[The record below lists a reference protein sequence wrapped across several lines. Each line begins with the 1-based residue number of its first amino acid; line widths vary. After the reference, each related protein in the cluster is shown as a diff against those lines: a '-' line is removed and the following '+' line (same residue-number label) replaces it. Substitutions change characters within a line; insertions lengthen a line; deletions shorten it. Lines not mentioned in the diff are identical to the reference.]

1 MTVCVIRK
9 PGDGTAGYHLPKR
22 CLGCSSEGPTASVPI
37 HVYTLVPECPSSP
50 LPLPRPSPEVQVRTP
65 GVLLRGCSV
74 CAPVS
79 RSVQTLPQRL
89 IDKLLSGG
97 RRVRSS
103 SRCDHPSLC
112 PHPLSLSP
120 HHPQDQ
126 PKAAFCSPTHE
137 PSGSELFLLLS
148 LCSWLLLREA
158 LFWAA
163 ELWEETWGGRAGMQV
178 DTTSPGTAADKPWP
192 HSLPCKGNLPVPRHW
207 RIPGLSTHVPASP

>member
-37 HVYTLVPECPSSP
+37 HVYTLVPECPSSH

-112 PHPLSLSP
+112 PHPLPLSP

-126 PKAAFCSPTHE
+126 PQAAFCSPTHE

-148 LCSWLLLREA
+148 LCSWPESQRSPFLGCRVMGGTLGAAGQGCRWAPPHRALLRTSHGHTRCPA
-158 LFWAA
+158 RGTCLCPD
-163 ELWEETWGGRAGMQV
+163 TGGHQA
-178 DTTSPGTAADKPWP
+178 
-192 HSLPCKGNLPVPRHW
+192 
-207 RIPGLSTHVPASP
+207 